1 MATTLPP
8 SQSSAYTGEADSQL
22 IAYLNLKLREIGQP
36 GLTPAGGDADGLAP
50 LVDHFLALSREK
62 DRALA
67 RHLCPV
73 DQRLQNFL
81 YDNLESATTSGG
93 DVPRLPAT
101 TLVLDRPGLAR
112 VLSLPPG
119 SDRHQSDI
127 LASHRVRQGVL
138 HNPRSD
144 RRTTQGIFH
153 IADFGL
159 PVPDDKKA
167 VPAAVF
173 RRLLHHA
180 LTPPTELLRLP
191 FTAGA
196 GTPAECF
203 VSLHLR
209 PVVCP
214 PVPGFT
220 SQRAMETRF
229 FVPGALVANL
239 DFVERIFGNAG
250 DPHLPENDAALD
262 PEHWSGHTGCVILA
276 THLNRFTKS
285 ELGLPAWD
293 DATPRQRR
301 DGMCWKKS
309 EELYNDGVAFKLS
322 ARDTTGVIVTL
333 ISDNYFGYCKK
344 EVKAQI
350 SFAAN
355 LGGQCEEEHAGGA
368 IVFPSYDLGEDF
380 QLSKHLAI
388 VDHTFAEAMTQL
400 GERAEPQPGG
410 WARDRQYPDICYVPQ
425 DAFFAL
431 RAQTITWKDKAGASH
446 SIKLVPQHT
455 YVLPSGYKVEM
466 VKPEDGRRW
475 RLRGTTAEGVLCHK
489 PCTVSGGGKSEI
501 SKSIADAI
509 FTAPNFVSDLA
520 ADFDAIDAILK
531 REYGQRFRDPAR
543 NKPKG
548 RPLLS
553 PERSLGS
560 VVKLLSRSPDYTE
573 SYNTWLG
580 SIPRYILDL
589 VLLIKRVYKPEWGD
603 NWRKHFTVDTING
616 RPGNELKFL
625 REKAM
630 THFLRVGFTPD
641 GGWRTF
647 SLRKDFHPAVK
658 IQTEDDITAS
668 IVVPAANLAGL
679 SAAAEKSGGSLKFVH
694 NCEAALF
701 QRPDEAIHR
710 GYDRRTERDF
720 SRPGNFFSNYE
731 PLNHDAARAIVEDAI
746 GFDAFTEPIR
756 ALFAE
761 FVGTDHPD
769 YLASPAHPR
778 LVEGKPSKNPRYLQ
792 LRPDLED
799 PRTTYLAQVGAQLYR
814 RAPTGAPA
822 LFPVGAVLA
831 GRRLNPPEP
840 GVKPMCVFGPVHYQ
854 ELPEAFMDFIASL
867 TGKSPSTTGAG
878 SEGALTKGPF
888 NALPPIH
895 DLNAAFVSY
904 ALTDLPV
911 FSSAAGWVGPRCR
924 VDHDISLLVPE
935 IWARMSPEE
944 RTPRFLI
951 DNGYLER
958 CIDWEHEGKPV
969 LASRLGWRVT
979 SRFVQTFCGRVLG
992 NPSTLF
998 DEELLRPE
1006 LQDRAVF
1013 AEGMENIVLAM
1024 RTAAQCYFSDGS
1036 IENAVPPLS
1045 ALLHLMRDRS
1055 WHGGD
1060 ASAPEFRALFTRD
1073 AVLASD
1079 WYRARLEAQQR
1090 GDIAKREGH
1099 VEYLRR
1105 FLSRQNYAD
1114 VAVRFGIRERLEIA
1128 ESALAK
1134 ALAPDYPA
1142 KLVGTLGVD
1151 PTLVP
1156 VG

>member
-1 MATTLPP
+1 MPSHTATPP
-8 SQSSAYTGEADSQL
+8 LAKCYSSESDPQFV
-22 IAYLNLKLREIGQP
+22 AYLNLKLREIGQP
-36 GLTPAGGDADGLAP
+36 GVPVPEQTDGLVP
-50 LVDHFLALSREK
+50 LLDHFLSVSREK

-81 YDNLESATTSGG
+81 YDHLETAPGLKG
-93 DVPRLPAT
+93 AVPRLPAT

-112 VLSLPPG
+112 VLSLPP
-119 SDRHQSDI
+119 DADKHQSDI

-159 PVPDDKKA
+159 PIPDDKKA
-167 VPAAVF
+167 VPAEVF
-173 RRLLHHA
+173 GRLLRHA
-180 LTPPTELLRLP
+180 LTPPASLLRLP
-191 FTAGA
+191 FTATSPA
-196 GTPAECF
+196 PAECF
-203 VSLHLR
+203 VTLLMR

-214 PVPGFT
+214 AVPGFT
-220 SQRAMETRF
+220 PQRSMETRF

-262 PEHWSGHTGCVILA
+262 PAHWTGHTGCVILA
-276 THLNRFTKS
+276 THLNTFTKK

-301 DGMCWKKS
+301 DGMCWRKP
-309 EELYNDGVAFKLS
+309 EELYNDGVAFKLT
-322 ARDTTGVIVTL
+322 ARDNHGVILTL

-344 EVKAQI
+344 DVKAQI

-355 LGGQCEEEHAGGA
+355 LLGQCEEEHAGGA

-388 VDHTFAEAMTQL
+388 VDHTFAEALAQL
-400 GERAEPQPGG
+400 GDRVDVQPGG

-431 RAQTITWKDKAGASH
+431 RAQTISWTDAAGQKQK
-446 SIKLVPQHT
+446 IKLVPRHT
-455 YVLPSGYKVEM
+455 YILPSGYKVEM

-509 FTAPNFVSDLA
+509 FTAPNFISDFTR
-520 ADFDAIDAILK
+520 DFDAIDAILT

-548 RPLLS
+548 RALLS

-573 SYNTWLG
+573 EYNTWLG
-580 SIPRYILDL
+580 TIPRYILDL
-589 VLLIKRVYKPEWGD
+589 VLLIKRVYKPEWD
-603 NWRKHFTVDTING
+603 ADWRKHFTVDTING
-616 RPGNELKFL
+616 RPGNELKFGG
-625 REKAM
+625 EKAM

-658 IQTEDDITAS
+658 IQAEDDITAA
-668 IVVPAANLAGL
+668 IVVPSAGLAGL
-679 SAAAEKSGGSLKFVH
+679 SKAAGGPTSLKFVH

-710 GYDRRTERDF
+710 GYDKRTERDF

-731 PLNHDAARAIVEDAI
+731 PLQRDAARAIVEDAI
-746 GFDAFTEPIR
+746 GFDAFTEPVR
-756 ALFAE
+756 RLFE
-761 FVGTDHPD
+761 SFVTEKGPAF
-769 YLASPAHPR
+769 LASPAHPR
-778 LVEGKPSKNPRYLQ
+778 LVDGKPSKNPRYLQ

-814 RAPTGAPA
+814 RIPGGAPA

-904 ALTDLPV
+904 VLTDLPV
-911 FSSAAGWVGPRCR
+911 FSSAAGWVGPKCR

-944 RTPRFLI
+944 RTPRYLI
-951 DNGYLER
+951 EHGYLER
-958 CIDWEHEGKPV
+958 CADWVHDGKPV

-1013 AEGMENIVLAM
+1013 AEGMANIVGAM
-1024 RTAAQCYFSDGS
+1024 RTAAECYFSDGS
-1036 IENAVPPLS
+1036 IAQAVPPLQ
-1045 ALLHLMRDRS
+1045 ALLHLMRDGTV
-1055 WHGGD
+1055 GGAD
-1060 ASAPEFRALFTRD
+1060 ASDPAFRALFTKEN
-1073 AVLASD
+1073 VLASD
-1079 WYRARLEAQQR
+1079 WYQARLAAQQ
-1090 GDIAKREGH
+1090 KRDTAQWEQRA
-1099 VEYLRR
+1099 VYLEK
-1105 FLSRQNYAD
+1105 FLGRPNYAD
-1114 VAVRFGIRERLEIA
+1114 LAAKLKIKDRLA
-1128 ESALAK
+1128 ATRAAADAARK
-1134 ALAPDYPA
+1134 QDYMQR
-1142 KLVGTLGVD
+1142 LVGTLGVD
-1151 PTLVP
+1151 PALV
-1156 VG
+1156 G